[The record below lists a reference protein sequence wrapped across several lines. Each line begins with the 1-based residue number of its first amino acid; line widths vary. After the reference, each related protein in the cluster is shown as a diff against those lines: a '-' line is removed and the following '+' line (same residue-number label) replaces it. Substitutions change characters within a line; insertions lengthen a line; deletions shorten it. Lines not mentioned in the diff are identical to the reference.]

1 MVLTYN
7 VGDHKWLQKLY
18 EIHEKWC
25 MTLSKDTFDGG
36 IKSSQRSESTNNVLN
51 EVGSKTTLTTFVVNF
66 EKLVVAISTRDRESR
81 GFSIWVRMKLSNP
94 SLCYGIYRRWG
105 WHLLLMQDTIK
116 A

>member
-51 EVGSKTTLTTFVVNF
+51 EVVV
-66 EKLVVAISTRDRESR
+66 R
-81 GFSIWVRMKLSNP
+81 
-94 SLCYGIYRRWG
+94 
-105 WHLLLMQDTIK
+105 LLLSLLLL
-116 A
+116 